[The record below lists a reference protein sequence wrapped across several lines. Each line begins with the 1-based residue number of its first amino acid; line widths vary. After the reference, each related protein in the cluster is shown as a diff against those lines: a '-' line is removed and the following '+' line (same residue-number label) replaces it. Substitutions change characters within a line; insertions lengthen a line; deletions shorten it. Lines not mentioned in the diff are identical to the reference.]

1 MSFHKNLCT
10 YIVRLPFRQEKKDF
24 FFKFC
29 SIAKLLL
36 YTGDCFRKKF
46 GGLNVYK

>member
-10 YIVRLPFRQEKKDF
+10 YIETTFSTKKEEDF

-36 YTGDCFRKKF
+36 YTGDCFRKK
-46 GGLNVYK
+46 VWWP